1 LYLITGDIK
10 QERKLKAIKFNCKK
24 RWVL

>member
-1 LYLITGDIK
+1 LYLITGDFK